1 MKNLLVYLNPEKKF
15 DLENKVY
22 MEIQIENS
30 LNLGWSR
37 EDIMMV
43 TNFPCRCKGV
53 EALVVPDSLYS
64 DISRCVNK
72 VNVIIYLLENGL
84 LNDFTWYHDTE
95 AWQINKFD
103 LNLEKDLGLTDY
115 GWSLKWNGGS
125 IFFKPEALD
134 VFKLWQKTIE
144 ETRLDDERS
153 MMILT
158 KGNVE
163 NINSRIQRLNIT
175 YNIGKR
181 NIRTNLR
188 ISERPLKVFHF
199 HPYRE
204 HLLKKFN
211 PILPKRLSKM
221 MYAKKDFDSWS

>member
-30 LNLGWSR
+30 LNLGWKI

-53 EALVVPDSLYS
+53 EALVVPDSLCS
-64 DISRCVNK
+64 EISRCVNK
-72 VNVIIYLLENGL
+72 INVIIYLLENGL
-84 LNDFTWYHDTE
+84 LTDFTWFHDTE

-134 VFKLWQKTIE
+134 LFKLWQKTIE
-144 ETRLDDERS
+144 ETGLDDERA

-188 ISERPLKVFHF
+188 IAERPCKVFHF

-204 HLLKKFN
+204 HLLKKFT
-211 PILPKRLSKM
+211 PLLPKRLSKM
-221 MYAKKDFDSWS
+221 MYAKKDFNSWS